1 MNKAILLGRLTKDPE
16 LRYTTT
22 NNTAVCS
29 FTLAVDRRFSKDK
42 EVDFIDCQAWQKTAE
57 FISKYFAKGQQVAV
71 EGRIQ
76 VRSWDDNE
84 GKKRYATEVV
94 VEQAYFA
101 GAKQGQAESVT
112 PNVPDIEHDD
122 LPF

>member
-1 MNKAILLGRLTKDPE
+1 MNKVILLGRLTKDPE
-16 LRYTTT
+16 LRYTAT

-29 FTLAVDRRFSKDK
+29 FTLAVDRKFSKDK
-42 EVDFIDCQAWQKTAE
+42 EADFINCQAWQKTAE
-57 FISKYFAKGQQVAV
+57 FVNKYFTKGQQVAV

-76 VRSWDDNE
+76 VRSWDSED
-84 GKKRYATEVV
+84 GKKKYATEVV

-112 PNVPDIEHDD
+112 PNVDIEDDD

>member
-1 MNKAILLGRLTKDPE
+1 MNKVILMGRLTKDPE

-42 EVDFIDCQAWQKTAE
+42 ETDFINCQAWQKTAE
-57 FISKYFAKGQQVAV
+57 FCSKYFTKGQQAV
-71 EGRIQ
+71 VVGRIQ
-76 VRSWDDNE
+76 NRSWDDAE
-84 GKKRYATEVV
+84 GKKKYATEVIV
-94 VEQAYFA
+94 DEVYFA

-112 PNVPDIEHDD
+112 PNVPDIEDDD